1 MFMYTE
7 AVQTLTGQAVAKLE
21 AQRRSLVGH
30 LVRSALAGMYVG
42 AAIVLIFTIGGSLA
56 AASPG
61 VVRLAMGVCFGGA
74 LTIVVFAGSEL
85 FTGSNLVLT
94 LGVLSRK
101 ARGRDLLSNWLWTW
115 IGNLAG
121 SVLVAFLVVRAG
133 LLDESTFGPI
143 NAFVQK
149 LVATKMNLPWEQ
161 LLWRAVLA
169 NWFVCL
175 GVWMAAR
182 VKSETARILLIW
194 WCMFTFIT
202 SGYEHSIAN
211 MCGLMLGLLIPHGP
225 EITWAATPT
234 TSAWRRWATS
244 SAERSSS
251 PVPTGSAAPRRGTW
265 PLSRRSR
272 TRPSPDHTRSTAPRN
287 KQRSRC
293 RSELQ
298 PLSSWEGRPSPGIQ
312 ASFHFRWFSR
322 ERAGSDRI
330 YAVVSPEGPDKSGHY
345 QRARG

>member
-1 MFMYTE
+1 MYTE

-30 LVRSALAGMYVG
+30 LVRSGLAGMYVG

-56 AASPG
+56 ATAPG

-74 LTIVVFAGSEL
+74 LTIVIFAGSEL

-101 ARGRDLLSNWLWTW
+101 ARWADLLANWVWTW

-121 SVLVAFLVVRAG
+121 SVLVAFMVVRAG
-133 LLDESTFGPI
+133 LLDESTFAPI

-149 LVATKMNLPWEQ
+149 VAATKMNLPWEQ

-182 VKSETARILLIW
+182 IKSETARILMIW

-225 EITWAATPT
+225 EITWSGYAYNLGLATLGNIIGG
-234 TSAWRRWATS
+234 ALFVGGAYWIG
-244 SAERSSS
+244 S
-251 PVPTGSAAPRRGTW
+251 PKARDLAAAPAEQ
-265 PLSRRSR
+265 PA
-272 TRPSPDHTRSTAPRN
+272 APAPALN
-287 KQRSRC
+287 GSV
-293 RSELQ
+293 EPQ
-298 PLSSWEGRPSPGIQ
+298 P
-312 ASFHFRWFSR
+312 
-322 ERAGSDRI
+322 
-330 YAVVSPEGPDKSGHY
+330 
-345 QRARG
+345 ARLLK